1 MDPQSKPSYEV
12 VARRFRPQDFGQVV
26 GQEAIV
32 QSLRSALE
40 SGRIPHAFLFSGSR
54 GVGKTTS
61 ARILARCLNCEKG
74 PTAEPCGTCPP
85 CVSSLGGAN
94 PDVVEIDAASHN
106 LVDDIR
112 QLRDSVG
119 FASMGSRYKVYIL
132 DEVHMLT
139 RSAFNAFL
147 KTLEEPP
154 AGVVFVLATTELHKV
169 PDTIRSRCQV
179 LLFERVS
186 EGDIARRLKAIAD
199 QEGVAIADE
208 IFADV
213 AASVSGG
220 MRDAE
225 SALERILPLAAEMG
239 EAFDM
244 EAYRRLTYRVGRD
257 EAMAAVTALTEGQAG
272 PAIRFAA
279 ELGARGMDEREALGE
294 ILELLRGAL
303 MLVVDGPESDLVSAT
318 GPAREAL
325 QQVGATCGAERLDG
339 MIQVGLNGRD
349 RMRRLEDRRLVLET
363 CLIRMARTGE
373 LASLGDLVEAVR
385 GGALAGGAPGAG
397 AAPAAGALGGAGGS
411 AGGGVPGAGRPDRL
425 QRRLVQKLQDVKPL
439 LVRTVESCSVEGPD
453 DAGQVTLKLV
463 NGSRMHRDRLG
474 SDEIVTLLRQL
485 LCELV
490 GKPVSLRVDTGGGG
504 RAAGGGEGNAGPPGG
519 SSSQAPAMRRAP
531 GPAVERAAKRFDGQI
546 VDLDQETHL

>member
-1 MDPQSKPSYEV
+1 MDPESKPSYEV

-26 GQEAIV
+26 GQEAII

-61 ARILARCLNCEKG
+61 ARILARALNCESG
-74 PTAEPCGTCPP
+74 PTAEPCGTCGS
-85 CVSSLGGAN
+85 CTASLHGAN

-119 FASMGSRYKVYIL
+119 FASMGSRFKVYIL

-154 AGVVFVLATTELHKV
+154 PGVVFVLATTELHKV
-169 PDTIRSRCQV
+169 PETIRSRCQV

-186 EGDIARRLKAIAD
+186 EGDIARRLAAIAE

-208 IFADV
+208 ILADV
-213 AASVSGG
+213 ASSVSGG

-225 SALERILPLAAEMG
+225 SALERILPLAAELG
-239 EAFDM
+239 DGFDM

-303 MLVVDGPESDLVSAT
+303 MLAVDGAESDLVGLQ
-318 GPAREAL
+318 GPVREAL
-325 QQVGATCGAERLDG
+325 QRIGAACGAERLDG
-339 MIQVGLNGRD
+339 MIQAGLNGRD

-373 LASLGDLVEAVR
+373 LESLGDLVEAVR
-385 GGALAGGAPGAG
+385 GGALSGAG
-397 AAPAAGALGGAGGS
+397 AAVAAAAGAVGGAGRGS
-411 AGGGVPGAGRPDRL
+411 GTGGGGVDRL
-425 QRRLVQKLQDVKPL
+425 QRRLIQKLQEVKPL
-439 LVRTVESCSVEGPD
+439 LVRTVESCSLDGPD
-453 DAGQVTLKLV
+453 ESGQVTLKL
-463 NGSRMHRDRLG
+463 NAASRMHRDRLG
-474 SDEIVTLLRQL
+474 SDEIATLLRQL
-485 LCELV
+485 LCDLA
-490 GKPVSLRVDTGGGG
+490 GKPVSLRIDTGGGG
-504 RAAGGGEGNAGPPGG
+504 AASGGGGAGGAGGG